1 MVGGG
6 VQSKM
11 SQADIFLP
19 APFPCKSDRANSKM
33 KRIWNEYK
41 VWIII
46 GLAYAGFYLFK
57 GFKVLKRISSNR
69 QTKLISSQSL
79 PTEES

>member
-1 MVGGG
+1 
-6 VQSKM
+6 
-11 SQADIFLP
+11 
-19 APFPCKSDRANSKM
+19 M